1 MHGSPRWW
9 WVLEAVN
16 LAASTSRLGKWTSC
30 NHVDFAVRVE
40 RQPQM
45 RLWSAGMTRCVR
57 VCGDN
62 RRIAESYD
70 PTPQN
75 HRGPS
80 PLHALLTR
88 ILLSP
93 FLTRIPPITLLTR
106 ILLSL
111 ARRRRRTLTP
121 PPSLYPAPSAIA
133 TPPPLSHIAPSPYPA
148 PSAIATLPRQQRPSL
163 SRRPVSPTSSISS
176 APPPEPIS
184 PVRIAPT
191 AAHRSAPLASI
202 SPIRIVTDGHLCR
215 SPLCPRV
222 KLLTSLWGNYSIPKD
237 NPYTDDSDLE
247 LEVWAL
253 GLRNPWRCSFDSAR
267 PSYFY
272 CADREDLGDWVSDKT
287 DGRAEGPCWLLSS
300 SQRTTTGVGKNAQKD
315 FAFSCD
321 TFFPTVLSSIFSN
334 LPSPIFLLPGE
345 ASSRLTDGISCHGE
359 VTASSTRRRVEER
372 DKAASGIDLVPKFP
386 TQPLSIDL
394 KVNIV
399 HGRSMTGAVATGNS
413 ALDLAPGPC
422 CG

>member
-16 LAASTSRLGKWTSC
+16 LAASTSRLGKWT
-30 NHVDFAVRVE
+30 
-40 RQPQM
+40 
-45 RLWSAGMTRCVR
+45 
-57 VCGDN
+57 
-62 RRIAESYD
+62 
-70 PTPQN
+70 
-75 HRGPS
+75 
-80 PLHALLTR
+80 
-88 ILLSP
+88 
-93 FLTRIPPITLLTR
+93 
-106 ILLSL
+106 
-111 ARRRRRTLTP
+111 
-121 PPSLYPAPSAIA
+121 
-133 TPPPLSHIAPSPYPA
+133 
-148 PSAIATLPRQQRPSL
+148 
-163 SRRPVSPTSSISS
+163 
-176 APPPEPIS
+176 
-184 PVRIAPT
+184 
-191 AAHRSAPLASI
+191 
-202 SPIRIVTDGHLCR
+202 
-215 SPLCPRV
+215 
-222 KLLTSLWGNYSIPKD
+222 
-237 NPYTDDSDLE
+237 SDLE

-272 CADREDLGDWVSDKT
+272 CADVGQT

-394 KVNIV
+394 KVNIA

>member
-16 LAASTSRLGKWTSC
+16 LAASTSRLGKWTSAIRHRDATSSLSHRSIALSSAIRHC
-30 NHVDFAVRVE
+30 DAAT
-40 RQPQM
+40 PTTAIP
-45 RLWSAGMTRCVR
+45 LPSAGVTNVVDLLRASARADLSRPHRPDGRSPICSASVDLSHPHR
-57 VCGDN
+57 H
-62 RRIAESYD
+62 RR
-70 PTPQN
+70 
-75 HRGPS
+75 
-80 PLHALLTR
+80 
-88 ILLSP
+88 
-93 FLTRIPPITLLTR
+93 
-106 ILLSL
+106 
-111 ARRRRRTLTP
+111 
-121 PPSLYPAPSAIA
+121 
-133 TPPPLSHIAPSPYPA
+133 PPLP
-148 PSAIATLPRQQRPSL
+148 
-163 SRRPVSPTSSISS
+163 ISS
-176 APPPEPIS
+176 VPK
-184 PVRIAPT
+184 
-191 AAHRSAPLASI
+191 
-202 SPIRIVTDGHLCR
+202 D
-215 SPLCPRV
+215 RV

-272 CADREDLGDWVSDKT
+272 CADKTNVVVSDSGIQHMREDLGDWVSDKT